1 MHQKNAIFNF
11 AFYPFLSYNWE
22 TLNNKLNFM
31 EQQKIWDVIIIGAG
45 PAGLT
50 AALYGARRA
59 MSVLVLTKDI
69 GGQMAMTNS
78 IENYPGFE
86 EITGPE
92 LAEKFHKQAQKWGAA
107 FMFEA
112 VDAINHDAATKN
124 FLVTTEKTVHVAH
137 SVILSFGLEHRHLNV
152 PGEED
157 YYGKGVTYCATCDGP
172 LYKNKIITVVG
183 GGNSALDA
191 IDYMAKIA
199 TKVYGI
205 VRGEKFK
212 GEDVMIDLVSKNANV
227 ELIYNTEVKAVKGE
241 KFVKAVEVFNK
252 KTNETK
258 DIEVQGVFVE
268 VGYEANTK
276 LYGHLVDI
284 TERGAIIVDKDCN
297 TSLPGFFA
305 AGDVTTLSYKQII
318 TSGGEGC
325 KAALTA
331 FSYVQKQKG
340 SVIIER
346 SDWKKK

>member
-1 MHQKNAIFNF
+1 
-11 AFYPFLSYNWE
+11 
-22 TLNNKLNFM
+22 M
-31 EQQKIWDVIIIGAG
+31 EQQKIWDVIVIGAG

-50 AALYGARRA
+50 AAIYGARRA

-92 LAEKFHKQAQKWGAA
+92 LAEKFHKQAEKWGAQ
-107 FMFEA
+107 FNFEG
-112 VDAINHDAATKN
+112 VEAIDHRKEDNI
-124 FLVTTEKTVHVAH
+124 FLVKSEKQTYEAH
-137 SVILSFGLEHRHLNV
+137 AVILSFGLEHRHLNV
-152 PGEED
+152 PGEKE
-157 YYGKGVTYCATCDGP
+157 YYAKGITYCATCDGP
-172 LYKNKIITVVG
+172 LFKNKTVTVVG
-183 GGNSALDA
+183 SGNSALDA
-191 IDYMAKIA
+191 IDYMSKIA
-199 TKVYGI
+199 TKVYAL
-205 VRGEKFK
+205 VRGDKFK
-212 GEDVMIDLVSKNANV
+212 GEEVMINLVIKNPKV
-227 ELIYNTEVKAVKGE
+227 EIKFNTEITEVFGE
-241 KFVKAVEVFNK
+241 KFVKGVKVKNK
-252 KTNETK
+252 LSSEISEILL
-258 DIEVQGVFVE
+258 DGVFVE

-284 TERGAIIVDKDCN
+284 TESGAIIVDKDCN

-331 FSYVQKQKG
+331 YSYVQKQKG
-340 SVIIER
+340 AIVVER